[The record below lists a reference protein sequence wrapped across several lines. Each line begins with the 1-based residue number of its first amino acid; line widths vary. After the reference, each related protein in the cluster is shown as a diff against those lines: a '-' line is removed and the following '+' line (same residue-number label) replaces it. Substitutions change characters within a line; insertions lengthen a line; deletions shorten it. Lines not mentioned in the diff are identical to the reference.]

1 MNTDGR
7 PLWTRPG
14 MKKPGVMISMITI
27 DLDGTLLAEDHR
39 TVPPGAV
46 RLLAGFAR
54 SGVHVVPASGRSLG
68 NMEHEIRQLP
78 FVRHV
83 VSSNGASVIDRSD
96 ESQVIRSATLTVRR
110 ALEIYTLLDRYQL
123 SFELYHGGKAYLER
137 RRLQRFRESFAPD
150 FAAHLLD
157 STCLVDSFVPMLGVA
172 STEKFNISGVST
184 PDRAEILAVLSRCDD
199 VTLTSSLN
207 GNIEITAAG
216 VSKVSALIW
225 LADILGVRSRDV
237 AALGDSDNDIGM
249 LRWAGMSYA
258 MGNGTDEAKAAA
270 RWVVESNAND
280 RVALALR
287 SLMSSAEPWSVPPV
301 ERRPHGPDLPPT
313 QGPAR

>member
-1 MNTDGR
+1 
-7 PLWTRPG
+7 
-14 MKKPGVMISMITI
+14 MISMITL
-27 DLDGTLLAEDHR
+27 DLDGTLLADDHR

-54 SGVHVVPASGRSLG
+54 SGVHVVPASGRALG

-83 VSSNGASVIDRSD
+83 VSSNGASVIDRSE
-96 ESQVIRSATLTVRR
+96 ESQVVRSATLSVRR
-110 ALEIYTLLDRYQL
+110 ALEIYTLLDRYEL

-137 RRLQRFRESFAPD
+137 RRLQRFRESFSPD
-150 FAAHLLD
+150 FAAHLLND
-157 STCLVDSFVPMLGVA
+157 TCQVDSLIPLLAVA
-172 STEKFNISGVST
+172 STEKFNISGMSNR
-184 PDRAEILAVLSRCDD
+184 DRAEILAVLSRCDD

-216 VSKVSALIW
+216 VSKVSALMW
-225 LADILGVRSRDV
+225 LADTLGVRSRDV
-237 AALGDSDNDIGM
+237 VAFGDSGNDIGM

-258 MGNGTDEAKAAA
+258 MCNGTDEAKAAA

-280 RVALALR
+280 RVALVLR
-287 SLMSSAEPWSVPPV
+287 SIMSSAEPWSVPPV
-301 ERRPHGPDLPPT
+301 EQRRHRLDLPST
-313 QGPAR
+313 QKPAR